1 MEKELLFTLQM
12 EEPAEETPEE
22 GGLETPAEET
32 PEEGGLE
39 TPAEETPEEGVE
51 APKEEEQM

>member
-22 GGLETPAEET
+22 G
-32 PEEGGLE
+32 
-39 TPAEETPEEGVE
+39 VE

>member
-32 PEEGGLE
+32 PEEG
-39 TPAEETPEEGVE
+39 VE